1 MTLRGYQPSF
11 TAGELAP
18 SLHGR
23 TDLAG
28 YASGLRTCRNFF
40 LHAHGGVST
49 RPGFRFLGF
58 VKDGPVRLV
67 AFQFSTV
74 QQYVLEFGAGY
85 LRVHK
90 DGGTVLKDGAPYEL
104 ATPYTAAD
112 LPGLAWTQ
120 SADTLFLVHPGH
132 PPQRLTRRGHADWTL
147 AAMVFGPSLSGPA
160 TLSAAATGSGGTAAV
175 LKYRVTAIS
184 ADTGE
189 QSLPSPEVS
198 VTGWTPGNWPQ
209 GAKITLSWPAVDGVV
224 EYRVYK
230 EDNGLYGHIGATG
243 QTGFSDTNIT
253 PDLARTPPVART
265 PFDGPG
271 RYPSAAAFYE
281 QRLFLA
287 ATDQAP
293 QTVWG
298 SAINAYGN
306 FNTSRPVRE
315 DEAVTF
321 TVAAAQVNAV
331 RHIVP
336 LGDMILLTSGG
347 EWRVGGGSDGAA
359 LTPASVRLK
368 PQGYR
373 GAARVRPM
381 VVGNTILYVQ
391 DKGSIVRD
399 LAYSLEVDGFTGD
412 NLSILSGH
420 LFDGHTLTDWAY
432 AQVPHSI
439 VWAVR
444 DDGVLLGLTYLR
456 EHRVWGWH
464 RHDTD
469 GVVEAVCTV
478 SEGAEDVLY
487 AVIRRTLDGTERRCL
502 ERLAE
507 RRWTTAEAAFCVD
520 CGLSYSG
527 PPVTEVAGLE
537 HLEGREVAILAGG
550 DVLARQTVSGG
561 RVRLPRPYG
570 RVQVGLPYSCEIET
584 LDLDPGS
591 TAQGSVQGRRRSV
604 PRVTVRVQAS
614 RGFRAGSSADRLV
627 AVRQH
632 QTVLDAPLALHDGLV
647 DLTLD
652 PGWSSHGRVVIRQ
665 EDPLP
670 LTVLAIVPEV
680 DFGG

>member
-11 TAGELAP
+11 TAGELTP

-28 YASGLRTCRNFF
+28 YANGLRTCRNFI

-49 RPGFRFLGF
+49 RPGFAFVGF
-58 VKDGPVRLV
+58 TRGGPVRLV

-104 ATPYTAAD
+104 LTPYTAAD

-120 SADTLFLVHPGH
+120 SADTLFLVHAGH
-132 PPQRLTRRGHADWTL
+132 PPHRLTRRGHADWTL
-147 AAMVFGPSLSGPA
+147 TPMVFGPSLSGPA
-160 TLSAAATGSGGTAAV
+160 GVTAVASGSGGTAAT
-175 LKYRVTAIS
+175 LRYRVTAIS

-189 QSLPSPEVS
+189 QSLPSPVVA
-198 VTGWTPGNWPQ
+198 VTGWTESNWPQ
-209 GAKITLSWPAVDGVV
+209 GAKISLSWPEGSGVV

-230 EDNGLYGHIGATG
+230 EDNGLFGQIGATE
-243 QTGFSDTNIT
+243 QAGFADDNIT
-253 PDLARTPPVART
+253 PDLARTPPGPRN

-271 RYPSAAAFYE
+271 KYPSAAAFHE

-287 ATDQAP
+287 ATEQAP

-306 FNTSRPVRE
+306 FNTSRPVRD
-315 DEAVTF
+315 DEAITF
-321 TVAAAQVNAV
+321 TIAAAQVNAV

-347 EWRVGGGSDGAA
+347 EWRVGGASDGAA
-359 LTPASVRLK
+359 LTPSSLRLK

-373 GAARVRPM
+373 GASKVRPM

-469 GVVEAVCTV
+469 GTVEAVCTV

-487 AVIRRTLDGTERRCL
+487 AVIRRTLNGEEKRCL
-502 ERLAE
+502 ERLSGRGWA
-507 RRWTTAEAAFCVD
+507 TAEEAFCVD

-527 PPVTEVAGLE
+527 PPVTVLTGLE
-537 HLEGREVAILAGG
+537 HLTGREVAVLAGG
-550 DVLARQTVSGG
+550 DVLARQTVINGQIT
-561 RVRLPRPYG
+561 LPRPYS
-570 RVQVGLPYSCEIET
+570 RVQVGLPYSCMLET
-584 LDLDPGS
+584 LDLDPGA
-591 TAQGSVQGRRRSV
+591 TAQGSAQGRRRSV
-604 PRVTVRVQAS
+604 ARVTVRVAAS
-614 RGFRAGSSADRLV
+614 REFRAGPSAERLV
-627 AVRQH
+627 KVRQQ
-632 QTVLDAPLALHDGLV
+632 QTVLDSPLALRDGLV
-647 DLTLD
+647 ELTLD
-652 PGWSSHGRVVIRQ
+652 AGWNSHGRVVIRQ
-665 EDPLP
+665 DDPLP